1 MKWKTETF
9 VKMMKDKLADAPIK
23 SILLIDIKC
32 SSVTL
37 NEILSVLYFYMS
49 EDGLTRLDFDSFP

>member
-9 VKMMKDKLADAPIK
+9 VKMMKDKLDEPIK